1 MKRIVCLLLSL
12 MLLLTAFASCGT
24 PAESAKPSE
33 TAEAEETTAPEPVE
47 PAVASTEDSAAEPVS
62 AEEVEVESGP
72 VHQLPLTEENIT
84 LTMFTGMNPN
94 LMNVIETYAETGM
107 LKWLEEETGVHI
119 DVPAVHPASQAE
131 KWTLMLASGD
141 YSDFLYGLGSYP
153 GGVTGAVEDEIVYDL
168 NQFREQ
174 MPLFFDLLESD
185 EKIARDC
192 TLDNGA
198 VPCTYRIYGGD
209 FYQMA
214 DGPVIRADWLKELN
228 LEVPETYD
236 EYYEVLK
243 AFKNEYGATM
253 WFSPSESPVLAEGF
267 GIRAGYTFGMGS
279 GLDCW
284 YVEDG
289 TVQCGFFSE
298 EFKDYMALMQKWYG
312 EGLLNPD
319 FAMVSGR
326 FLNSVSGEFAK
337 VTNGDFGVWLEEAAA
352 FAAYD
357 GYDMEIAGTPIPR
370 KNHGD
375 VISTKAGYTKVDG
388 QQFAIAT
395 TCEYP
400 ELAAEWL
407 DVWYTDEGTEKAN
420 WGTEGETYVKN
431 EDGSCSFTELITN
444 NPDGIAMI
452 FARELYTAPTGGY
465 IYDFGTRTALWAD
478 TEFEA
483 CQVWNENVD
492 REKCVSSFISMTT
505 EESEEYS
512 SLSGD
517 IITYVSQALSE
528 FIMGQRNLDGDLDA
542 FSENVKEMGIERC
555 LELEQAAY
563 DRYMKR

>member
-12 MLLLTAFASCGT
+12 LLLVSVFVGCGAPT
-24 PAESAKPSE
+24 ESAPVSAETEE
-33 TAEAEETTAPEPVE
+33 TATPSPMEVTSAPVE
-47 PAVASTEDSAAEPVS
+47 SSIAEPVS
-62 AEEVEVESGP
+62 TEESVVDAGP
-72 VHQLPLTEENIT
+72 VHQLPLTEESIT
-84 LTMFTGMNPN
+84 FTMFTGMNPN
-94 LMNVIETYAETGM
+94 LMTVIETYAETGM
-107 LKWLEEETGVHI
+107 LKWLEQETGVRI
-119 DVPAVHPASQAE
+119 DVPAVHPASQSE

-141 YSDFLYGLGSYP
+141 YADFLYGLGSYP

-185 EKIARDC
+185 EEVMRDC
-192 TLDNGA
+192 TLDSGA
-198 VPCTYRIYGGD
+198 IPCTYRVYGGD
-209 FYQMA
+209 YYQMT

-253 WFSPSESPVLAEGF
+253 WFSAAESPVLAEGF

-279 GLDCW
+279 SLDCW
-284 YVEDG
+284 YLEDG
-289 TVQCGFFSE
+289 EVQCGFFSE
-298 EFKDYMALMQKWYG
+298 EFRDYMAMMQKWYA

-337 VTNGDFGVWLEEAAA
+337 VTNGDFGVWLEEAPA
-352 FAAYD
+352 FTAYE
-357 GYDMEIAGTPIPR
+357 GYDMEIVGAPIPR

-375 VISTKAGYTKVDG
+375 VISTRAGFTKVDG

-395 TCEYP
+395 TCEHP

-420 WGTEGETYVKN
+420 WGTEGETYTVN
-431 EDGSCSFTELITN
+431 EDGSRSFTELITN
-444 NPDGIAMI
+444 NPDGIAMS

-465 IYDFGTRTALWAD
+465 IYDFGTRTALWGD
-478 TEFEA
+478 KEFEA
-483 CQVWNENVD
+483 CQIWNENVS
-492 REKCVSSFISMTT
+492 REKCVSSFISLTT
-505 EESEEYS
+505 EEAEEFS

-528 FIMGQRNLDGDLDA
+528 FIMGQRNMDA
-542 FSENVKEMGIERC
+542 DMDTFLNQIRDMGIERC
-555 LELEQAAY
+555 QEIEQAAY
-563 DRYMKR
+563 DRYMER

>member
-1 MKRIVCLLLSL
+1 MKRIVCLTLSL
-12 MLLLTAFASCGT
+12 LLILGMFAGCGT
-24 PAESAKPSE
+24 PAESVKS
-33 TAEAEETTAPEPVE
+33 
-47 PAVASTEDSAAEPVS
+47 VS
-62 AEEVEVESGP
+62 AEPEETAAPTAAPETPAPEESNAELASAEESVVDAGP
-72 VHQLPLTEENIT
+72 VHQLPLTEEPIT

-94 LMNVIETYAETGM
+94 LMSVIETYAETGM

-185 EKIARDC
+185 EEVTRDC
-192 TLDNGA
+192 TLDTGA
-198 VPCTYRIYGGD
+198 IPCTYRIYGGD
-209 FYQMA
+209 YYQMT

-284 YVEDG
+284 YQENG

-298 EFKDYMALMQKWYG
+298 EFKEYMELMQKWYA

-337 VTNGDFGVWLEEAAA
+337 VSNGNFGVWLEEAAA
-352 FAAYD
+352 FTAYD
-357 GYDMEIAGTPIPR
+357 GYDMEIVGAPIPR

-375 VISTKAGYTKVDG
+375 VISTKAGMTKVDG

-395 TCEYP
+395 TCEHP

-407 DVWYTDEGTEKAN
+407 DIWYTDEGTEKAN
-420 WGTEGETYVKN
+420 WGTEGETYVVN
-431 EDGSCSFTELITN
+431 DDGSKSFTELITN
-444 NPDGIAMI
+444 NPDGIAMS
-452 FARELYTAPTGGY
+452 FARELFTAPTGGY
-465 IYDFGTRTALWAD
+465 IYDFETRTALWGD
-478 TEFEA
+478 KEFDA
-483 CQVWNENVD
+483 CKIWNENVSRD
-492 REKCVSSFISMTT
+492 KCVSSFISMTT

-512 SLSGD
+512 ALSGD
-517 IITYVSQALSE
+517 IITYISQALSE
-528 FIMGQRNLDGDLDA
+528 FIMCQRNLDGDLDA
-542 FSENVKEMGIERC
+542 FLDQIREMGIERC
-555 LELEQAAY
+555 QEIEQVAY
-563 DRYMKR
+563 DRYMER